1 MGYIENS
8 NDYSDIEEDNNNFI
22 NTDDNTTLNV
32 SGSICSDYGFVGHG
46 LGDNGNDF
54 NSDISEQINGNHGLI
69 SDGDFSNH
77 TNNGG
82 CFGDMPDLKSHLNN
96 LQVAFEGNHYD
107 QNALDFLDECHRKG
121 VELPSSVDHSSF
133 KSESI
138 VDRSVDGGFKSI
150 DKTLIRDSLNNELE
164 KGNLSKE
171 EYDKL
176 DSMLSRT

>member
-1 MGYIENS
+1 ME
-8 NDYSDIEEDNNNFI
+8 DYS
-22 NTDDNTTLNV
+22 NTE
-32 SGSICSDYGFVGHG
+32 
-46 LGDNGNDF
+46 NGNVEGYENPEFYGEIISSMGGDVDIYGGASGEDYF
-54 NSDISEQINGNHGLI
+54 GHDGYPDDVYGSLSENGSQSHSLTNDEVQAMSNSLKNHM
-69 SDGDFSNH
+69 H
-77 TNNGG
+77 
-82 CFGDMPDLKSHLNN
+82 N
-96 LQVAFEGNHYD
+96 LQVAFQGNHYD